1 MDLTVV
7 LFIIN
12 GLMGVIMFFQ
22 NQAILNNKDKF
33 RELQDQ
39 QDTLR
44 DRMMPKED
52 FREFKKELWERL
64 DQLLKTRTTHS

>member
-1 MDLTVV
+1 MDLTIV

-22 NQAILNNKDKF
+22 SQAITNNREKF

-44 DRMMPKED
+44 DRAMLKED
-52 FREFKKELWERL
+52 FRDFKKELWERL
-64 DQLLKTRTTHS
+64 DQLIQRRPHQP

>member
-1 MDLTVV
+1 MDITMV

-22 NQAILNNKDKF
+22 NQAIINNREKFKD
-33 RELQDQ
+33 LQDQ
-39 QDTLR
+39 QDVLR
-44 DRMMPKED
+44 DKMMPKED

-64 DQLLKTRTTHS
+64 DQLLKTRTS